1 MVQVVLRRFYVLIPL
16 VAASALL
23 AVLYGQSVKPTY
35 QYSASL
41 LLVSPTPPAA
51 TTTKADVIPA
61 VPYANPW
68 FQVSKSLNPVATLIV
83 GGMSARGVDTGVP
96 AGSGVGVSFS
106 GGNNTSI
113 PIVTVTTS
121 STDRQAAQA
130 AVSPAVQALNA
141 NLRAWQKATG
151 ATDNALVTT
160 LAAPGGV
167 SSTALYPGKTRG
179 EAAIIAVG
187 FVLSL
192 VLTFV
197 VEALAVRRRRRLVVD
212 RARDKDRLALRS
224 APDERAE
231 PVTAEF

>member
-1 MVQVVLRRFYVLIPL
+1 MVQIILRRFYVLIPL
-16 VAASALL
+16 VALSALL

-41 LLVSPTPPAA
+41 LLVSPTPPA
-51 TTTKADVIPA
+51 TDQQKSDVPL

-68 FQVSKSLNPVATLIV
+68 FQISKSLNPVASLIV
-83 GGMSARGVDTGVP
+83 GGMSAHGVDTGVP
-96 AGSGVGVSFS
+96 ADSGVGVSYT
-106 GGNNTSI
+106 GGANTSI

-121 STDRQAAQA
+121 STDRQAAKTA
-130 AVSPAVQALNA
+130 ISPAVQALNA
-141 NLRAWQKATG
+141 NLRSWQKATG

-167 SSTALYPGKTRG
+167 SSAVLYPGKTRG

-187 FVLSL
+187 VVLSL
-192 VLTFV
+192 VFTFL
-197 VEALAVRRRRRLVVD
+197 VEALAVRRRRRNAEV
-212 RARDKDRLALRS
+212 RGRNGDRLELRS
-224 APDERAE
+224 ASDDRPE